1 MLSSLRLRTEEAFCL
16 RNGTQSLPP
25 SNEPQPLLLWS
36 RGPGKDRLPEDSTC
50 FPLSG
55 MAQAKPLP
63 HNTYGPSAISRGN
76 SLRANESIM
85 KRLDCSV
92 DHSHCQRQILILS
105 ETTTITLGLARAP
118 MRLNCPLNSLHVS
131 VGGSSRRNRVEHGWE
146 DREQQECA
154 KH

>member
-16 RNGTQSLPP
+16 IRNGTQSLPP

-55 MAQAKPLP
+55 LAQAKPLP
-63 HNTYGPSAISRGN
+63 HNTYGPSAISRCN

-105 ETTTITLGLARAP
+105 ETTSITHNAIT
-118 MRLNCPLNSLHVS
+118 LNSLHVS